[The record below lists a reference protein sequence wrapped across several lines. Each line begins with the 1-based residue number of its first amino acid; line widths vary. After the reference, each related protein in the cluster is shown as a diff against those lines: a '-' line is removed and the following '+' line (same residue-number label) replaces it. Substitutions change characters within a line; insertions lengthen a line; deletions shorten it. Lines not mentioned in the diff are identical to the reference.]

1 MSLLSTCRYFRGVAE
16 FRGFASLEGSLLWR
30 VSTFNGSLLSE
41 LYGILYAIK
50 GMLHLARYIRCLRN
64 SLRFSTQ
71 IRLLSVNFSF
81 TYREVTNSRNFLVYR
96 TLATKMT
103 QCKSLITQPKVSKVV
118 ESGKGK
124 INWERHARSL
134 CIFLRRGERA
144 AVHMLSSRSTL
155 PEIRDKMAIARA
167 H

>member
-71 IRLLSVNFSF
+71 IRLLSVDFSF

-144 AVHMLSSRSTL
+144 AVHMLSSRSTQ
-155 PEIRDKMAIARA
+155 ARYD
-167 H
+167 

>member
-155 PEIRDKMAIARA
+155 PEIRDKMAVARA

>member
-16 FRGFASLEGSLLWR
+16 FRGPGPFSRRVATLEGLY
-30 VSTFNGSLLSE
+30 FGSLLSE

-50 GMLHLARYIRCLRN
+50 GMLHLARYTRCLRN

-71 IRLLSVNFSF
+71 IRLLSVDFSF
-81 TYREVTNSRNFLVYR
+81 TCREVTNSRNFLVYR

-124 INWERHARSL
+124 ISWERHSARSL
-134 CIFLRRGERA
+134 CIFLRTGERA
-144 AVHMLSSRSTL
+144 AVHMLSSRSTQ
-155 PEIRDKMAIARA
+155 ARYD
-167 H
+167 

>member
-50 GMLHLARYIRCLRN
+50 GMLHLARFTRCLRN

-155 PEIRDKMAIARA
+155 PEIRDKMAVARA